1 MDRIETYTD
10 YRQFLKEYYDEQKR
24 RFTHFSYRYFCI
36 KSGITSSALFK
47 EIVEGKRNLTERT
60 TDAFIKGLGL
70 TDLDANYF
78 RALVHFNQTDNE
90 QEKSLILAQLKGFRR
105 KIKQLPVTV
114 DLYEYYSTWYNPVI
128 RELACIIDWKDD
140 YQFLADI
147 LDPPIKKNEA
157 KKAVAF
163 LIDNGFIRKTENG
176 RYLQTNPALTTGSEV
191 VSLAIRTFN
200 EELAKKGVEAIQA
213 HPPTDRDIRTVITGV
228 SRKSY
233 LLVKDEM
240 REFISR
246 VIRIVDDDKE
256 ADRVYSLNLQLFPLS
271 KKIHNGESGNECK

>member
-10 YRQFLKEYYDEQKR
+10 YRQFLKDYYDEQKR

-36 KSGITSSALFK
+36 KSGITSPALFK
-47 EIVEGKRNLTERT
+47 EIAEGKRNLTERT

-90 QEKSLILAQLKGFRR
+90 QEKALILEQLKGFRR
-105 KIKQLPVTV
+105 KIKQLPVPV
-114 DLYEYYSTWYNPVI
+114 DLYGYYSTWYNPVV

-140 YQFLADI
+140 YQVLADT
-147 LDPPIKKNEA
+147 LDPPIKKSEA
-157 KKAVAF
+157 RAAVAF

-176 RYLQTNPALTTGSEV
+176 NYLQTNPAITTGSEV
-191 VSLAIRTFN
+191 VSQAIRSFN
-200 EELAKKGVEAIQA
+200 EELAKKGVDAIQA
-213 HPPTDRDIRTVITGV
+213 HPPADRDIRTIITGV

-233 LLVKDEM
+233 LLVKEEM

-246 VIRIVDDDKE
+246 VIRIVDDDKD

-271 KKIHNGESGNECK
+271 KKNSNGESGNECK

>member
-10 YRQFLKEYYDEQKR
+10 YRQFLKDYYDEQKR
-24 RFTHFSYRYFCI
+24 RFAHFSYRYFCI
-36 KSGITSSALFK
+36 KSGITSPALFK
-47 EIVEGKRNLTERT
+47 EIVEDKRNLTERT

-90 QEKSLILAQLKGFRR
+90 QEKSLILEQLKGFRR
-105 KIKQLPVTV
+105 KIKQQPVPV

-128 RELACIIDWKDD
+128 RELACIIDWHGD
-140 YQFLADI
+140 YQFLADT

-163 LIDNGFIRKTENG
+163 LIDNGFIRKTENK
-176 RYLQTNPALTTGSEV
+176 RYIQTNPALTTGSEV
-191 VSLAIRTFN
+191 VSLAIRSFN

-233 LLVKDEM
+233 LLVKEEM
-240 REFISR
+240 REFVSR

-271 KKIHNGESGNECK
+271 KKINNGESGNECK